1 MQQTEKDLPKVKD
14 IIESMRKLPDIID
27 SIVEVAPELE
37 EHFVSVKESARFAA
51 PELMYIHW
59 NRAAEILT
67 EHVNDHPERDKIA
80 AIFSGCED
88 G

>member
-1 MQQTEKDLPKVKD
+1 
-14 IIESMRKLPDIID
+14 MRHLNDIID
-27 SIVEVAPELE
+27 DIVKVAPELE
-37 EHFVSVKESARFAA
+37 EHFVSVKSSVMTAA

-67 EHVNDHPERDKIA
+67 ENVYDHPERDKISR
-80 AIFSGCED
+80 IFSGHEV